1 MADRKNLLIRM
12 DLAIQDA
19 LVRWAADELQCTS
32 VDDSRTYVTN

>member
-19 LVRWAADELQCTS
+19 LARWAADELQCTS
-32 VDDSRTYVTN
+32 VDNSRTYVTN